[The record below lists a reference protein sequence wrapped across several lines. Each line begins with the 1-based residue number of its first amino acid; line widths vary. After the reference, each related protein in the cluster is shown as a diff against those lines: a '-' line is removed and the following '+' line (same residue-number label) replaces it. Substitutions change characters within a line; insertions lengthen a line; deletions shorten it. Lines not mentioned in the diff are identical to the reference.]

1 MLGSWHRGPRVL
13 VRESIR
19 KDALCLE
26 CVALLWGKIAFE
38 ATWGVPKPSESV
50 STRPWD
56 FLEFVP
62 KSPGHDRLRLS
73 QVREF
78 LRVAPPSVACQVQR
92 TRASSPQ
99 LTAKHTIPSIYQ
111 ELQAFATATMVVK
124 TEKVRLFARREQT
137 RQKKRLRRLA
147 IEGMF

>member
-1 MLGSWHRGPRVL
+1 M
-13 VRESIR
+13 
-19 KDALCLE
+19 
-26 CVALLWGKIAFE
+26 
-38 ATWGVPKPSESV
+38 
-50 STRPWD
+50 
-56 FLEFVP
+56 P

-111 ELQAFATATMVVK
+111 ELQAFATATMVLK

-147 IEGMF
+147 IEGMFSRCLQKKKELVDSICCFQIKSQEISNWKCLKKLQRKETIEVLFVCVHISKKQRSRLQ